1 MLAKD
6 PAPPGSVGEEVSAC
20 ALTAQS
26 PASACPVHWEGPAGH
41 TSAASDTRQ
50 AAVLTSGRT
59 LGPTGLLRAQ
69 MWAQT
74 VTIYHREHKPAFF
87 NSGVF
92 LKKP

>member
-6 PAPPGSVGEEVSAC
+6 PAPPGSVGEEVSAR

-50 AAVLTSGRT
+50 AVVLTSGRT
-59 LGPTGLLRAQ
+59 LGPTGLLR
-69 MWAQT
+69 AQT